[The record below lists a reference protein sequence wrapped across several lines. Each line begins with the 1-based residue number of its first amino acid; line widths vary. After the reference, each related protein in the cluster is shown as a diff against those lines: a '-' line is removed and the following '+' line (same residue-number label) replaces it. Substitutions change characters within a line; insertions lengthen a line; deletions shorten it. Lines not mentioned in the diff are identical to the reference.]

1 MADGVLQKRRLAVL
15 AAVTLGAGMLLS
27 APQAASAATA
37 HTIPASVPANCSADV
52 TAQFQSYLGSVAD
65 GDTIQFPA
73 GACYRL
79 DGALRLTDRHDL
91 TFVGLGSGATLRQVT
106 LPPATPKIEHT
117 MINTLGG
124 SGLTF
129 KNLTL
134 QSTNNAAGYKVSRE
148 WYAGFEI
155 EGTSGVLIDNVHGKD
170 LWGDFVQVDPDT
182 RPATDVMATGVTVQ
196 NSSADHVGRHAFS
209 CGGCDDVTFDHN
221 TISDVGYHAFDLE
234 VEASWWHANNVRFTN
249 NTMTGYL
256 HLGVVANA
264 GVGTY
269 VTNVTITGNDDTA
282 ATLQTCQAPVQVLD
296 TEPTKDHWMIAN
308 NHFKSLGV
316 GFDISGADYVTA
328 KNNVVYLKRGGCTNQ
343 TAAATVATTSH
354 DIVNDNDFQGADR
367 LVQPGA
373 ALGTG
378 SSACGNRLS
387 TVGTS
392 FAKPVSC

>member
-1 MADGVLQKRRLAVL
+1 MKPPKRRLAVL
-15 AAVTLGAGMLLS
+15 AVVTLAVGALLS
-27 APQAASAATA
+27 LPLSASAATVR
-37 HTIPASVPANCSADV
+37 TIPASVPANCSSDV
-52 TAQFQSYLGSVAD
+52 TAQFQSYLGTVAD

-79 DGALRLTDRHDL
+79 DGTLRVTDRHDL

-134 QSTNNAAGYKVSRE
+134 QSTNNALAYNVDRE

-155 EGTSGVLIDNVHGKD
+155 EGTSAVLIDNVHGRD
-170 LWGDFVQVDPDT
+170 IWGDFVQVDPDT

-209 CGGCDDVTFDHN
+209 CGGCDYVTFDRN

-234 VEASWWHANNVRFTN
+234 VEASWWHASNVRFSN
-249 NTMTGYL
+249 NTITGYL
-256 HLGVVANA
+256 SLGVVANA
-264 GVGTY
+264 GVGSF
-269 VTNVTITGNDDTA
+269 VTNVTITGNNDTA
-282 ATLQTCQAPVQVLD
+282 ASLQTCQPPVQVVD
-296 TEPTKDHWMIAN
+296 TEPIKDHWTISN
-308 NHFKSLGV
+308 NTFQSLGV
-316 GFDISGADYVTA
+316 GFDMAGVDYVTA
-328 KNNVVYLKRGGCTNQ
+328 QSNVVRLNHGGCTDQ
-343 TAAATVATTSH
+343 TTAARVANTSH
-354 DIVNDNDFQGADR
+354 DTVTGNDFQGADR
-367 LVQPGA
+367 LVPTGA
-373 ALGTG
+373 SLGVG

-387 TVGTS
+387 MVDAN
-392 FAKPVSC
+392 FNKPRAC